1 VVWRVQPD
9 AGVSAMVEP
18 HASQFRRLV
27 RRGAGARDI
36 QLATVESGF
45 ARRTIASDA
54 FVDREVARVDT
65 HRRTL
70 CSLLETFASPS
81 AHILDVGCST
91 GGSTVA
97 LALTARLAPE
107 LVVGVDPDLLS
118 LRAAEARARGHGL
131 DSHKVV
137 FLRNR
142 PDAALP
148 FPDDRFDLVV
158 CVSVLEFLP
167 TSAGRRLLVE
177 EMKRVAR
184 PGGHVFVST
193 PNPLRF
199 RDIHSKRWFGD
210 FVRRE
215 GYPWATSPWE
225 LRKMVSDCE
234 NVSIG
239 EWVFG
244 RALQR
249 MGLPLWL
256 VPPPLA
262 RAAMWTQPWQKV
274 LVRKP
279 EPGVTVTLQRSSRR
293 APARQ

>member
-1 VVWRVQPD
+1 
-9 AGVSAMVEP
+9 MVEP

-54 FVDREVARVDT
+54 FVDRELARVDA
-65 HRRTL
+65 HRQTL

-81 AHILDVGCST
+81 PHILDVGCST

-137 FLRNR
+137 FVRNH
-142 PDAALP
+142 PGAALP
-148 FPDDRFDLVV
+148 FSNDRFDLVV

-167 TSAGRRLLVE
+167 SSAGRRRLVE

-184 PGGHVFVST
+184 PGGHVFLST

-199 RDIHSKRWFGD
+199 RDIHARRWLGD

-215 GYPWATSPWE
+215 GYPWATLPWE

-234 NVSIG
+234 DVSIA
-239 EWVFG
+239 EWVLG

-249 MGLPLWL
+249 IGLPSWL
-256 VPPPLA
+256 FPSPLA
-262 RAAMWTQPWQKV
+262 HAAMWTQPWQKV

-279 EPGVTVTLQRSSRR
+279 EPSTAVTVQPSARR

>member
-1 VVWRVQPD
+1 
-9 AGVSAMVEP
+9 MVEP

-45 ARRTIASDA
+45 ACRTIASDA
-54 FVDREVARVDT
+54 FVQRELARVDA

-81 AHILDVGCST
+81 ARILDVGCST

-107 LVVGVDPDLLS
+107 LVVGIDPDLLS
-118 LRAAEARARGHGL
+118 LRAAEARARGHRL
-131 DSHKVV
+131 DPHKVI

-142 PDAALP
+142 PGAALP
-148 FPDDRFDLVV
+148 FANDRFDLVV

-167 TSAGRRLLVE
+167 TSASRRLLVE
-177 EMKRVAR
+177 EMKRVVR
-184 PGGHVFVST
+184 PGGHVFLST
-193 PNPLRF
+193 PNPFRLR
-199 RDIHSKRWFGD
+199 DVHAKRWLGD
-210 FVRRE
+210 FVRRD
-215 GYPWATSPWE
+215 GYPWATPPWD
-225 LRKMVSDCE
+225 LRKMVDDCE
-234 NVSIG
+234 NVSIA
-239 EWVFG
+239 EWVLG

-249 MGLPLWL
+249 IGLPPWL
-256 VPPPLA
+256 IPPPLA
-262 RAAMWTQPWQKV
+262 RAVMWTQAWQKV

-279 EPGVTVTLQRSSRR
+279 EPKVAVILQRSARR
-293 APARQ
+293 APARR